1 MTALRF
7 FKGALPQDITLVAGM
22 IWFDTAKNVI
32 KVYNGSA
39 WEEYCGN
46 IQVKDVKF
54 ENNVLTITPREG
66 NATTLDFSD
75 VASAKQTM
83 AVFASLEKSIA
94 DLQTADSNTNTRI
107 DELTAGMPDGQK
119 TIVSYVAAE
128 IEKVDTESAAAAVQ
142 GKLDAEVKRAT
153 EKEAELAKT
162 IADNATA
169 AAEALDNAVGEY
181 AAEGVEASGLRKEIA
196 ERDAAVLAEAQEY
209 IDGFVGENGTLEK
222 RVADLEAIDHAKVA
236 KDAADAAQAAAEA
249 TAKKYTDDEIAEAV
263 GVYAEGENPA
273 TGLRGEIAGVDAK
286 VDALD
291 GRVADVETAITGEGG
306 LDSRL
311 DVLEGYFDGNT
322 EGGVAGI
329 VDAKINALDAD
340 VTSAEGTKVRVQ
352 VVETDGKITGVTV
365 TEDFSAITDA
375 INDEAERA
383 AEKEGELAE
392 AIADEKARIDALYAG
407 SIELEDG
414 TVVPDEGKSVR
425 TIAAE
430 EVATIVAGAS
440 ESYDTLKEI
449 ADWIAA
455 HPTDAAEYNARI
467 TANEQ
472 AIEKI
477 NTTIEENEETTAAA
491 LTDLDTRVDALEAKN
506 ATIDSALQ
514 QADIVTGSTNGTI
527 SVKGAEVAVAG
538 LQDAAYVTV
547 DSLNTTAQG
556 YATTAK
562 NEVVGDAT
570 KDTSASKTIEGVKKY
585 VDEQVAGKNVE
596 AEGDDY
602 VSATAEGNKVTVATN
617 MTAIREAVLTWE
629 SFN

>member
-7 FKGALPQDITLVAGM
+7 FKGALSQDITLVAGM

-32 KVYNGSA
+32 KVYNGSD

-54 ENNVLTITPREG
+54 ENNILTITPREG

-162 IADNATA
+162 ITDNATA
-169 AAEALDNAVGEY
+169 AAEALDTAVGEY

-236 KDAADAAQAAAEA
+236 KDAADVAQAAAEA

-263 GVYAEGENPA
+263 GVYAKGENPA

-329 VDAKINALDAD
+329 VDAKINALDAN

-383 AEKEGELAE
+383 AEEEGKLAD
-392 AIADEKARIDALYAG
+392 AIAAEKARIDTLIGVTADSEG
-407 SIELEDG
+407 DK
-414 TVVPDEGKSVR
+414 GKSVR
-425 TIAAE
+425 AIAVE
-430 EVATIVAGAS
+430 EVAKIVNETDNDS
-440 ESYDTLKEI
+440 IDTLKEI
-449 ADWIAA
+449 AAWIAA
-455 HPTDAAEYNARI
+455 HPKDVAAMNEAIQKNADDI
-467 TANEQ
+467 KTLNDEVIA
-472 AIEKI
+472 
-477 NTTIEENEETTAAA
+477 NEETVAAA
-491 LTDLDTRVDALEAKN
+491 LTDLDTRVNVLEGQDVYVKDTVDQQIADALTDANDYTDQEIAKVNDVIGVKEGEGAPSGLYKEISDAAATAKSEA
-506 ATIDSALQ
+506 
-514 QADIVTGSTNGTI
+514 VT
-527 SVKGAEVAVAG
+527 AAG
-538 LQDAAYVTV
+538 LAADQKITDLKLDETYE
-547 DSLNTTAQG
+547 
-556 YATTAK
+556 K
-562 NEVVGDAT
+562 VGVAAGLVNDLKANLE
-570 KDTSASKTIEGVKKY
+570 KGEG
-585 VDEQVAGKNVE
+585 
-596 AEGDDY
+596 
-602 VSATAEGNKVTVATN
+602 
-617 MTAIREAVLTWE
+617 M
-629 SFN
+629 F

>member
-169 AAEALDNAVGEY
+169 TAEALDNAVGEY

-527 SVKGAEVAVAG
+527 LVKGAEVAVAG

>member
-7 FKGALPQDITLVAGM
+7 FKGTTAPATPAAGM
-22 IWFDTAKNVI
+22 IWFNTTNNVI
-32 KVYNGSA
+32 EVYNGSA
-39 WEEYCGN
+39 WEEFCGN

-66 NATTLDFSD
+66 NATTLDFTD
-75 VASAKQTM
+75 VASASQTM
-83 AVFASLEKSIA
+83 AVFTKLDGEIA
-94 DLQTADSNTNTRI
+94 NLKTADSNTNTRI
-107 DELTAGMPDGQK
+107 DELTAGMDNHK
-119 TIVSYVAAE
+119 TVVSYVAAE
-128 IEKVDTESAAAAVQ
+128 IAKVDTTSAAAGVAED
-142 GKLDAEVKRAT
+142 LAEEVKRAT
-153 EKEAELAKT
+153 EKEAELAKS
-162 IADNATA
+162 IEDNATA
-169 AAEALDNAVGEY
+169 ASEALEAAVGEY
-181 AAEGVEASGLRKEIA
+181 TAEGVEASGLRKEIA

-209 IDGFVGENGTLEK
+209 VDGFVGENGTLEK

-263 GVYAEGENPA
+263 GSYAEGENPA

-291 GRVADVETAITGEGG
+291 GRVETLENTVTAEGG
-306 LDSRL
+306 LVDKVA
-311 DVLEGYFDGNT
+311 VLESYFSGNT

-383 AEKEGELAE
+383 TEEEGKLAD
-392 AIADEKARIDALYAG
+392 AIAAEKARIDTLIGVTAD
-407 SIELEDG
+407 S
-414 TVVPDEGKSVR
+414 EGDKGMSVR
-425 TIAAE
+425 AIAIE
-430 EVATIVAGAS
+430 EVAKIVNETDNDS
-440 ESYDTLKEI
+440 IDTLKEI
-449 ADWIAA
+449 AAWIAA
-455 HPTDAAEYNARI
+455 HPKDVAAMNEAIQKNADDI
-467 TANEQ
+467 KTLNDEVIA
-472 AIEKI
+472 
-477 NTTIEENEETTAAA
+477 NEETVAAA
-491 LTDLDTRVDALEAKN
+491 LTELDERVDALEAKN

-527 SVKGAEVAVAG
+527 SVKGTEVAVAG
-538 LQDAAYVTV
+538 LQDAAYVTIE
-547 DSLNTTAQG
+547 SLNATAQG

-596 AEGDDY
+596 AAGDKY

>member
-1 MTALRF
+1 MTALKF
-7 FKGALPQDITLVAGM
+7 FKGALPQGLTLEAGM
-22 IWFDTAKNVI
+22 IWFDTAENVI

-39 WEEYCGN
+39 WEEYCGD

-83 AVFASLEKSIA
+83 AVFTELQASITA
-94 DLQTADSNTNTRI
+94 LQTADSNTNTRI

-119 TIVSYVAAE
+119 TVVSYVAAE
-128 IEKVDTESAAAAVQ
+128 IAKVDTTSAAAGV
-142 GKLDAEVKRAT
+142 AEDLAEEVERAT
-153 EKEAELAKT
+153 EKEAELAKS
-162 IADNATA
+162 IEDNATA
-169 AAEALDNAVGEY
+169 ASEALADAVGEY

-196 ERDAAVLAEAQEY
+196 ERDVQVLADAKDYADGLNNAMNTRVEA
-209 IDGFVGENGTLEK
+209 
-222 RVADLEAIDHAKVA
+222 LEAIDHAKVA
-236 KDAADAAQAAAEA
+236 KDAADAALVD
-249 TAKKYTDDEIAEAV
+249 AKKYTDDEIAEVV
-263 GVYAEGENPA
+263 GSYANGENPA
-273 TGLRGEIAGVDAK
+273 TGLRSEIAGVDAK

-291 GRVADVETAITGEGG
+291 GRVETLENTVTAEGG
-306 LDSRL
+306 LVDKVA
-311 DVLEGYFDGNT
+311 VLEGYFDGNT

-375 INDEAERA
+375 IDDEAERA
-383 AEKEGELAE
+383 AEEEGKLAD
-392 AIADEKARIDALYAG
+392 AIAAEKARIDTLIGVTAD
-407 SIELEDG
+407 S
-414 TVVPDEGKSVR
+414 EGDKGMSVR
-425 TIAAE
+425 AIAIE
-430 EVATIVAGAS
+430 EVAKIVNETDNDS
-440 ESYDTLKEI
+440 IDTLKEI
-449 ADWIAA
+449 AAWIAE
-455 HPTDAAEYNARI
+455 HPKDAAEYNARI

-472 AIEKI
+472 AIEQI
-477 NTTIEENEETTAAA
+477 NTTIEENEETVAAA

-527 SVKGAEVAVAG
+527 SVKGTEVAVAG
-538 LQDAAYVTV
+538 LQDAAYETV

-562 NEVVGDAT
+562 NEAVAAVVGDAT
-570 KDTSASKTIEGVKKY
+570 NDTKDSKTIEGVKKY
-585 VDEQVAGKNVE
+585 VDDKVANKNVE
-596 AEGDDY
+596 AEGDNY
-602 VSATAEGNKVTVATN
+602 VSATAEGNKVTVVTN

>member
-7 FKGALPQDITLVAGM
+7 FKGALSQDITLAAGM

-128 IEKVDTESAAAAVQ
+128 IAKADKTSAIAGVAEDLAE
-142 GKLDAEVKRAT
+142 EVKRAT

-162 IADNATA
+162 IEDNATA
-169 AAEALDNAVGEY
+169 AAEALADAVGEY

-196 ERDAAVLAEAQEY
+196 ERDAAVLAEAKEY
-209 IDGFVGENGTLEK
+209 VDGFVGENGTLEK

-249 TAKKYTDDEIAEAV
+249 TAKKYTDDELAEAI

-273 TGLRGEIAGVDAK
+273 TGLRGEIAGVDGK

-291 GRVADVETAITGEGG
+291 GRVADVEAAITGEGG

-329 VDAKINALDAD
+329 VDAKIGELDAD

-365 TEDFSAITDA
+365 TEDFSAITGA
-375 INDEAERA
+375 IEDEADRA
-383 AEKEGELAE
+383 AEEEGKLAD
-392 AIADEKARIDALYAG
+392 AIAAEKARIDTLIGVTAD
-407 SIELEDG
+407 S
-414 TVVPDEGKSVR
+414 EGDKGMSVR
-425 TIAAE
+425 AIAIE
-430 EVATIVAGAS
+430 EVAKIVNETDNDS
-440 ESYDTLKEI
+440 IDTLKEI
-449 ADWIAA
+449 AAWIAA
-455 HPTDAAEYNARI
+455 HPKDVAAMNEAIQKNAGDI
-467 TANEQ
+467 KTLNDEVIA
-472 AIEKI
+472 
-477 NTTIEENEETTAAA
+477 NEETVAAA

-527 SVKGAEVAVAG
+527 SVKGSEVAVAG

-547 DSLNTTAQG
+547 ESLNTTAQG

-562 NEVVGDAT
+562 GEAVAAVVGDAANDT
-570 KDTSASKTIEGVKKY
+570 KDSKTIEGVKKY
-585 VDEQVAGKNVE
+585 VNDKVANKNVE
-596 AEGDDY
+596 AAGDDY

>member
-1 MTALRF
+1 MTALKF
-7 FKGALPQDITLVAGM
+7 FKGALPQGLTLEAGM
-22 IWFDTAKNVI
+22 IWFDTTNNVI
-32 KVYNGSA
+32 KVCNSDKA

-75 VASAKQTM
+75 VASARQTM
-83 AVFASLEKSIA
+83 AVFTELQASITA
-94 DLQTADSNTNTRI
+94 LQTADSNTNDRI
-107 DELTAGMPDGQK
+107 DALTEGMPDGQK

-128 IEKVDTESAAAAVQ
+128 IEKVDTESAAAVVQ
-142 GKLDAEVKRAT
+142 GKLDAEVTRAT
-153 EKEAELAKT
+153 QKEAELAQA
-162 IADNATA
+162 IED
-169 AAEALDNAVGEY
+169 AEAYTDEVAGKY

-196 ERDAAVLAEAQEY
+196 ERDAQ
-209 IDGFVGENGTLEK
+209 TL
-222 RVADLEAIDHAKVA
+222 
-236 KDAADAAQAAAEA
+236 ADAKE
-249 TAKKYTDDEIAEAV
+249 YVDEVV
-263 GVYAEGENPA
+263 GSYAEGETPA
-273 TGLRGEIAGVDAK
+273 TGLRSEIAGVDAK

-375 INDEAERA
+375 IDDEAERA
-383 AEKEGELAE
+383 AEEEGKLAD
-392 AIADEKARIDALYAG
+392 AIVAEKARIDTLIGITAD
-407 SIELEDG
+407 S
-414 TVVPDEGKSVR
+414 EGDKGMSVR
-425 TIAAE
+425 AIAIE
-430 EVATIVAGAS
+430 EVAKIVNETDNDS
-440 ESYDTLKEI
+440 IDTLKEI
-449 ADWIAA
+449 AAWIAA
-455 HPTDAAEYNARI
+455 HPKDAAEYNARI

-472 AIEKI
+472 AIEQI
-477 NTTIEENEETTAAA
+477 NTTIEENEETVAAA

-527 SVKGAEVAVAG
+527 SVKGSEVAVAG

-562 NEVVGDAT
+562 NEAVATVVGDAT
-570 KDTSASKTIEGVKKY
+570 KDTKDSQTIEGVKKY
-585 VDEQVAGKNVE
+585 VDDKVAGKNVE
-596 AEGDDY
+596 AAGDDY
-602 VSATAEGNKVTVATN
+602 VSATATGNKVTVATN

>member
-142 GKLDAEVKRAT
+142 GKLDAEIKRAT

-472 AIEKI
+472 AIKQI

-491 LTDLDTRVDALEAKN
+491 LTDLDTRVNALEGQDVYVKDTVDQQIADALTDANDYTDQEIAKVNDVIGVKEGEGAPSGLYKEISDAAATAKSEA
-506 ATIDSALQ
+506 
-514 QADIVTGSTNGTI
+514 VT
-527 SVKGAEVAVAG
+527 AAG
-538 LQDAAYVTV
+538 LAADQKIADLKLDETYE
-547 DSLNTTAQG
+547 
-556 YATTAK
+556 K
-562 NEVVGDAT
+562 VGVAAGLVNDLKANLE
-570 KDTSASKTIEGVKKY
+570 KGEGMFWASF
-585 VDEQVAGKNVE
+585 A
-596 AEGDDY
+596 
-602 VSATAEGNKVTVATN
+602 
-617 MTAIREAVLTWE
+617 
-629 SFN
+629 

>member
-7 FKGALPQDITLVAGM
+7 FKGALPQDLNLVAGM

-83 AVFASLEKSIA
+83 AVFTKLEESITA
-94 DLQTADSNTNTRI
+94 LQTADSNTNDRI
-107 DELTAGMPDGQK
+107 DALTADMPDGQK

-128 IEKVDTESAAAAVQ
+128 IAKVDTTSAAAGVAED
-142 GKLDAEVKRAT
+142 LAEEVKRAT
-153 EKEAELAKT
+153 EKEAELAKA
-162 IADNATA
+162 IEDASTA
-169 AAEALDNAVGEY
+169 ASEALADTVGEY
-181 AAEGVEASGLRKEIA
+181 ATEGVEASGLRKEIA
-196 ERDAAVLAEAQEY
+196 ERDAKVLADAKEY
-209 IDGFVGENGTLEK
+209 VDGFVGENGTLEK
-222 RVADLEAIDHAKVA
+222 RVADLETIDHAKVA
-236 KDAADAAQAAAEA
+236 KDAADAALVD
-249 TAKKYTDDEIAEAV
+249 AKKYTDDEIAEAV
-263 GVYAEGENPA
+263 GSYAKGENPA

-291 GRVADVETAITGEGG
+291 GRVETLENTVTAEGG
-306 LDSRL
+306 LVDKVA
-311 DVLEGYFDGNT
+311 VLEGYFDGNT

-352 VVETDGKITGVTV
+352 VVETNGKITEVKV

-477 NTTIEENEETTAAA
+477 NTTIEKNEETTAAA

>member
-7 FKGALPQDITLVAGM
+7 FKGTSAPATPAAGM
-22 IWFDTAKNVI
+22 IWFNTTNNVI
-32 KVYNGSA
+32 EVYNGSA
-39 WEEYCGN
+39 WEEFCGN

-66 NATTLDFSD
+66 AATTLDFSD

-83 AVFASLEKSIA
+83 AVFTKLEESISA
-94 DLQTADSNTNTRI
+94 LQTADSNTNDRI
-107 DELTAGMPDGQK
+107 DALTAGMPEGQQ

-128 IEKVDTESAAAAVQ
+128 IAKVDTESAAGAVAEELA
-142 GKLDAEVKRAT
+142 KEVKRAT
-153 EKEAELAKT
+153 DKEAELAKA
-162 IADNATA
+162 IEDAETA
-169 AAEALDNAVGEY
+169 AAEALADAVGEY

-196 ERDAAVLAEAQEY
+196 ERDAQVKEY
-209 IDGFVGENGTLEK
+209 VDGFVGENGTLEK

-249 TAKKYTDDEIAEAV
+249 TAKKYTDDEIAEAI

-273 TGLRGEIAGVDAK
+273 TGLRGEIAGVDGK

-291 GRVADVETAITGEGG
+291 GRVADVEAAITGEGG

-329 VDAKINALDAD
+329 VDAKIGELDAD

-375 INDEAERA
+375 IDDEAERA
-383 AEKEGELAE
+383 AEEEGKLAD
-392 AIADEKARIDALYAG
+392 AIAAEKARIDKLYAG
-407 SIELEDG
+407 SVELEDG

-455 HPTDAAEYNARI
+455 HPTDAAQYNSRI

-472 AIEKI
+472 AIEQI
-477 NTTIEENEETTAAA
+477 NTTIEENEETVAAA
-491 LTDLDTRVDALEAKN
+491 LTELDERVDALEAKN

-527 SVKGAEVAVAG
+527 SVKGSEVAVAG

-547 DSLNTTAQG
+547 ESLNTTAQG

-562 NEVVGDAT
+562 GEAVAAVVGDAANDT
-570 KDTSASKTIEGVKKY
+570 KDSKTIEGVKKY
-585 VDEQVAGKNVE
+585 VDAQVAGKNVE

-602 VSATAEGNKVTVATN
+602 VSATANGNKVTVKTN